1 MNKKC
6 FIFDLDGVIVDTAK
20 YHFQAWKSLA
30 NDLGIDFNIDQNEQL
45 KGVSRV
51 KSLERILKWGG
62 ISLSADE
69 FEYKMSQK
77 NTNYLN
83 YIANMDASELLP
95 DVERVLEFLT
105 QKNQFITLG
114 SASKNARPVLD
125 KVKIAGIFD
134 AIVDGNDISKAKP
147 NPEVFLKAA
156 RQTKSQPENCI
167 VFEDSLAG
175 IQAANVAGMMSIGIG
190 DETILNEAKYNFQD
204 FRSLTNEFLIDLI
217 KK

>member
-1 MNKKC
+1 
-6 FIFDLDGVIVDTAK
+6 
-20 YHFQAWKSLA
+20 
-30 NDLGIDFNIDQNEQL
+30 
-45 KGVSRV
+45 
-51 KSLERILKWGG
+51 
-62 ISLSADE
+62 
-69 FEYKMSQK
+69 
-77 NTNYLN
+77 
-83 YIANMDASELLP
+83 MDASELLP

-114 SASKNARPVLD
+114 SASKNARPILD
-125 KVKIAGIFD
+125 KVKITGVFD
-134 AIVDGNDISKAKP
+134 AIVDGNDVSKAKP

-156 RQTKSQPENCI
+156 RQTKSEPKNCI

-217 KK
+217 KE

>member
-1 MNKKC
+1 
-6 FIFDLDGVIVDTAK
+6 
-20 YHFQAWKSLA
+20 
-30 NDLGIDFNIDQNEQL
+30 
-45 KGVSRV
+45 
-51 KSLERILKWGG
+51 
-62 ISLSADE
+62 
-69 FEYKMSQK
+69 
-77 NTNYLN
+77 
-83 YIANMDASELLP
+83 MDASELLP

-114 SASKNARPVLD
+114 SASKNARPILD
-125 KVKIAGIFD
+125 KVKITGVFD
-134 AIVDGNDISKAKP
+134 AIVDGNDVSKAKP

-156 RQTKSQPENCI
+156 RQTKSEPENCI

-217 KK
+217 KE

>member
-1 MNKKC
+1 M
-6 FIFDLDGVIVDTAK
+6 
-20 YHFQAWKSLA
+20 
-30 NDLGIDFNIDQNEQL
+30 
-45 KGVSRV
+45 
-51 KSLERILKWGG
+51 
-62 ISLSADE
+62 
-69 FEYKMSQK
+69 
-77 NTNYLN
+77 N

-114 SASKNARPVLD
+114 SASKNARPILD
-125 KVKIAGIFD
+125 KVKITGVFD
-134 AIVDGNDISKAKP
+134 AIVDGNDVSKAKP

-156 RQTKSQPENCI
+156 RQTKSEPENCI

-217 KK
+217 KE